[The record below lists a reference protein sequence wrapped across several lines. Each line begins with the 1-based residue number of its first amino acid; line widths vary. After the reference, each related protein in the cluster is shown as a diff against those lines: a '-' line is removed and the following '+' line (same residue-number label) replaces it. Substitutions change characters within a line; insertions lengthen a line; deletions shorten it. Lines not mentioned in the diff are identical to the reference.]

1 MPLGPPSKSEAI
13 LRGDAGLAIEPGWLG
28 LGRFY
33 FSGSFRLVSGT
44 LFVKPHFD
52 LSYFPLPVPNFRRWY
67 EIRSDN
73 VTPVI
78 TTRLS
83 AFAPYFGFTLRKS
96 AEDLW
101 HLWVMPWAPKKF
113 LRALESAGFAV
124 DDRYGVRERSVVAM
138 FLRQWWL
145 QLLAV
150 AIFLVLVRLIV
161 LR

>member
-1 MPLGPPSKSEAI
+1 
-13 LRGDAGLAIEPGWLG
+13 
-28 LGRFY
+28 
-33 FSGSFRLVSGT
+33 LVSGA

-52 LSYFPLPVPNFRRWY
+52 LRYFPLPVPNFRRWY

-83 AFAPYFGFTLRKS
+83 AFAPYFGFTLRKP
-96 AEDLW
+96 AEELSQVW
-101 HLWVMPWAPKKF
+101 IMPWAPRRF
-113 LRALESAGFAV
+113 LRALKSAGFAV
-124 DDRYGVRERSVVAM
+124 DDRYGVGERSVVAM